1 MTENQKIFCEG
12 VARLCEAANTPE
24 LFKPIIKIWSLYEA
38 EGENGGEVTD
48 FNMENLSAEELAQ
61 VQPMMTKLSEAKK
74 KADQA
79 SKEADQLSSDVAN
92 TINGFANNNERKP
105 EQPASTEG
113 EANG

>member
-12 VARLCEAANTPE
+12 VAKLCEAANTPE
-24 LFKPIIKIWSLYEA
+24 LFRPIIKIWSLYEA
-38 EGENGGEVTD
+38 DEGGEVAN

-79 SKEADQLSSDVAN
+79 SKETEQLATDLAN
-92 TINGFANNNERKP
+92 TINGFANNQDQNN
-105 EQPASTEG
+105 QDQNTSTEG